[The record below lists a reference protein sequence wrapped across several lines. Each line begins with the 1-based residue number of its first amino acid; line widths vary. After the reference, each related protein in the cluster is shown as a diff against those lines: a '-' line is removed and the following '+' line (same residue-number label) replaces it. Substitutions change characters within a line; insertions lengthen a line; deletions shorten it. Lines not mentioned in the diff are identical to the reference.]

1 MDCLTHSLTFRQ
13 LANLGEQHSTGISS
27 VYLWYISGLSQAVEF
42 CVRSFSTAT
51 MIQSKLLEY
60 EPFILNRIH
69 NYIKST
75 DGTLKK
81 LRKHCK
87 IKQLPPRYKNKKK
100 NHTQNAL
107 SSRPQKLPATET
119 LPLTQRSR
127 QQVQGFQFFFHR
139 S

>member
-1 MDCLTHSLTFRQ
+1 MNT
-13 LANLGEQHSTGISS
+13 
-27 VYLWYISGLSQAVEF
+27 VEF

-81 LRKHCK
+81 T
-87 IKQLPPRYKNKKK
+87 KK
-100 NHTQNAL
+100 TLQN
-107 SSRPQKLPATET
+107 
-119 LPLTQRSR
+119 
-127 QQVQGFQFFFHR
+127 
-139 S
+139 